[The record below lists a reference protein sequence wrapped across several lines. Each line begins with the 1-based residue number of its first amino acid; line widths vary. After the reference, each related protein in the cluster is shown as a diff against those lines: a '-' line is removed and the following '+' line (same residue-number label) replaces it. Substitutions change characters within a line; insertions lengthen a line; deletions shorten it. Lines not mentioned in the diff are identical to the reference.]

1 MREMKYA
8 KDNEEKQ
15 RIFDVALALMDD
27 IGYEKMTIRRICMD
41 ADVSTGKFYHY
52 FSSKQELLS
61 FFYDRANEKYE
72 EECRDGLADKPLSEQ
87 IVLFYKWYSRYV
99 ESFGVEFVA
108 NFFSYTNPAM
118 NTHIYNNPVILITDN
133 LIVDAIQKGYLLKAN
148 QTVREI
154 SNDVCVIVKGA
165 IFDWC
170 VRHAE
175 FSLEEYVEKL
185 LRKSLEGII

>member
-1 MREMKYA
+1 MRDIKYV

-27 IGYEKMTIRRICMD
+27 IGYEKMTIRKICMD
-41 ADVSTGKFYHY
+41 ANISTGKFYHY

-61 FFYDRANEKYE
+61 FFYSQANERYE
-72 EECRDGLADKPLSEQ
+72 EECRESLKGKPLREQ
-87 IVLFYKWYSRYV
+87 LLFFYKWYSRYV

-108 NFFSYTNPAM
+108 NFFSNTNPAM

-133 LIVDAIQKGYLLKAN
+133 LIISAVQSGYVIKKD

-154 SNDVCVIVKGA
+154 SNDVCIIVKGA
-165 IFDWC
+165 IFEWC

-175 FSLEEYVEKL
+175 FSLENYVEQL
-185 LRKSLEGII
+185 LVKCLEGII